1 MPRRESEVEAPSN
14 NREVTKDE
22 YIHWI
27 GIYLLLRA
35 DFVVPMSCCV
45 RVSVYDV
52 SVTMDLLQGVG
63 MLAPRPIPKLG
74 EQVLY
79 SSGPTPGTCP
89 ARLDQ
94 TGTELRTMDKEE

>member
-52 SVTMDLLQGVG
+52 SVTMDLLQGGDVG
-63 MLAPRPIPKLG
+63 A
-74 EQVLY
+74 
-79 SSGPTPGTCP
+79 TPNP
-89 ARLDQ
+89 Q
-94 TGTELRTMDKEE
+94 TGGAGAVFVWPYTWNLPSKVGPNRDRVKNHG